1 MIEEA
6 RLSGLPWI
14 ERTPFYHEREH
25 LALHEELIER
35 VPGAIKVITVYMGL
49 ETSIVAWS
57 GGRIIDADNYLTGD
71 SPMGVISSG
80 WLPNSG
86 ALSLYYEMGK
96 PLGEIERLIYG
107 DGGLKAYYGT
117 DDIEALSK
125 REGETPLEV
134 FLYWLAKGIG
144 GMSAILMGKPD
155 GVILGGPWVNYGFV
169 PKKLKD
175 YLSFLLILES
185 EKIR

>member
-1 MIEEA
+1 MIDEA

-25 LALHEELIER
+25 LALYEELTRR
-35 VPGAIKVITVYMGL
+35 VPRAVRIVTVYMGL
-49 ETSIVAWS
+49 ETSIVAWMD
-57 GGRIIDADNYLTGD
+57 GRVIDADNYLTGD

-96 PLGEIERLIYG
+96 SLREIERLIWG
-107 DGGLKAYYGT
+107 EGGLKAYYGT
-117 DDIEALSK
+117 EDIEALSK
-125 REGETPLEV
+125 REGETPLEA
-134 FLYWLAKGIG
+134 FLYWVAKGIG
-144 GMSAILMGKPD
+144 GMSAILRGKPD
-155 GVILGGPWVNYGFV
+155 GVILGGPWVSYEFV
-169 PKKLKD
+169 TRRLRE
-175 YLSFLLILES
+175 YLSFLFVLES